1 MASLDT
7 TSPDVLRKAIIARLG
22 IDPKKLAGFQGD
34 PGFDTNITNLYRN
47 ETNRLGGYDTQE
59 ARLGSDYGTAL
70 ANLNYQNDQASK
82 NLMGTLA
89 DRGMAFSGA
98 AVQGQADQA
107 KQYQDQLNSLNTQRT
122 RGLED
127 IGTARNNVNYDLLNQ
142 RGTYEAD
149 YGKNLSDFLQQQ
161 ATAAAQLAQ
170 SKPVVNQIVTPAVTK
185 KITTPARPKIPTMS
199 AVQRK
204 VAPQIAVKTTQG
216 IGYRPKSGGVTSF

>member
-142 RGTYEAD
+142 RGKTNRVNRFGD
-149 YGKNLSDFLQQQ
+149 ILSVTRLHGSL
-161 ATAAAQLAQ
+161 AAFGRII
-170 SKPVVNQIVTPAVTK
+170 PGDGDDGN
-185 KITTPARPKIPTMS
+185 ITT
-199 AVQRK
+199 
-204 VAPQIAVKTTQG
+204 IAVG
-216 IGYRPKSGGVTSF
+216 F